1 MTAPNVVKAKIVLQR
16 NGQDIDTV
24 EVHFNPV
31 SLQVEITN
39 STSPQSGSGSTTQTA
54 TQSSAKLGLD
64 LLFDTTHTG
73 EDVRTITRRLRAAVR
88 SPDATGTQSAE
99 SSAAF
104 TPPTLRF
111 EWGTFT
117 FTGISDSYRET
128 LDFFSPEG
136 VPLRSSVALAL
147 KEQPNEFS
155 ALERDN
161 PAAANASRARSSAFE
176 VAGGLGGAAG
186 IAGLGG
192 DLRAARAIASMNGE
206 ASLRFSAGAT
216 LAVGAKVEL
225 KAAVSFAGGA
235 GVGIGAGV
243 GAGIGAGAG
252 IGLSASAPTLRFDA
266 GRLAPPPAAQQLATD
281 VGAGF
286 SIDGRALPAG
296 AAGLRANVGQAP
308 RALRF
313 DD

>member
-39 STSPQSGSGSTTQTA
+39 STSPQSGSGATTQTA

-73 EDVRTITRRLRAAVR
+73 EDVRSITRRLRAAVR

-161 PAAANASRARSSAFE
+161 PTAANAARARSTAFE
-176 VAGGLGGAAG
+176 VSGGMGGAAG

-235 GVGIGAGV
+235 GVGGLGIGV
-243 GAGIGAGAG
+243 GAGAG
-252 IGLSASAPTLRFDA
+252 IGLSASAPSLRFDA
-266 GRLAPPPAAQQLATD
+266 SRLAPPPAAQQLATD

>member
-88 SPDATGTQSAE
+88 APDASGTQSAE
-99 SSAAF
+99 ASAAF

-136 VPLRSSVALAL
+136 VPLRSTVALAL

-161 PAAANASRARSSAFE
+161 PVAANASRARSSAFE
-176 VAGGLGGAAG
+176 VPGGLGGAAG
-186 IAGLGG
+186 VAGLGG

-206 ASLRFSAGAT
+206 ASLRFSVGAT
-216 LAVGAKVEL
+216 LAVGGSVAL

-235 GVGIGAGV
+235 GA
-243 GAGIGAGAG
+243 
-252 IGLSASAPTLRFDA
+252 SATAPTLRFDA
-266 GRLAPPPAAQQLATD
+266 GRLTLPTPPQQLATD
-281 VGAGF
+281 AGAGF

-313 DD
+313 ND

>member
-1 MTAPNVVKAKIVLQR
+1 MTTPKVVKAKIVLQR

-99 SSAAF
+99 ASAAF

-161 PAAANASRARSSAFE
+161 PAAANAARARSSAFE
-176 VAGGLGGAAG
+176 VSGGLGGAAG

-225 KAAVSFAGGA
+225 KAAVSFAGG
-235 GVGIGAGV
+235 VGV
-243 GAGIGAGAG
+243 GAGIG
-252 IGLSASAPTLRFDA
+252 IPASAPTLRFDA
-266 GRLAPPPAAQQLATD
+266 CRLASPPVPQQLATD

-296 AAGLRANVGQAP
+296 AAGLRANVGQAA

>member
-88 SPDATGTQSAE
+88 SPNATGTQSAE

-206 ASLRFSAGAT
+206 VSLRFSAGAT

-235 GVGIGAGV
+235 GVGGI

-286 SIDGRALPAG
+286 SIDGRALPGA